1 MDGSNAFEESVLRF
15 GVFELDCRA
24 GQLRKSGVI
33 VRLPPQPFKILTLL
47 ISRPDQIVTREDIRR
62 QIWGDETFVYFDQGL
77 NHCIRQIRAAL
88 GDDAETPRYIE
99 TLPRR
104 GYRFIYPVKP
114 AFIAPVATAPGDEH
128 PIAGNA
134 SARRREG
141 KSLLFNFA
149 VLAPA
154 AVILILAAVVSLN
167 IAGLRNRLLGRAT
180 GPPRIRSIA
189 VLPLKNL
196 SGDPDQEYFAE
207 GLTEELITTLGKI
220 SALRVISRTSV
231 MRYKDATTPLPE
243 IARDLNVDAI
253 VEGTVQR
260 AGNRVRITANLLY
273 APTDQ
278 HLWAESYERDLVDQL
293 SLQDDVARDIATAI
307 RVNVTPWEHTQLT
320 TARPVNPKA
329 HEDYLKGMQ
338 YWYKFT
344 PQDWDTAL
352 GYYQL
357 ALREDPN
364 SALAQVGICLV
375 WFGRGQ
381 LGLRPPTEVV
391 LSEKAAALKAI
402 GLDSTL
408 PEAHFA
414 LAVVRAW
421 GDWDWPGAK
430 AEFEEAID
438 LNPNFADA
446 RAFYSYYL
454 MMMRRPEEGMRQME
468 RALELDPLNG
478 RYRVMYGVNLI
489 WVRRY
494 DDAIAQA
501 LLSLRTT
508 PGNRVATTI
517 TWFGYFLKGMHEDA
531 LSAAKVRASNF
542 AGSGAERALE
552 LGYAKGGYQAAM
564 RRAADAL
571 AAYSYKSYVGPVN
584 IANFYFQAG
593 DKSKALDWLEKAF
606 DAHDPNLPFA
616 LNLPVYDGLHSEPR
630 FQDLLRRMN
639 FPR

>member
-1 MDGSNAFEESVLRF
+1 MDGSSLFEELVRRF
-15 GVFELDCRA
+15 GVFELDSRA
-24 GQLRKSGVI
+24 GQLRKSGVV

-47 ISRPDQIVTREDIRR
+47 TSRPDQIVTREDIRR
-62 QIWGDETFVYFDQGL
+62 QIWGDETFVDFEQGL

-104 GYRFIYPVKP
+104 GYRFVYPVTLGSITP
-114 AFIAPVATAPGDEH
+114 SETAPGDGH
-128 PIAGNA
+128 AIAGEA
-134 SARRREG
+134 SAERREG
-141 KSLLFNFA
+141 GSLFFKLVALA
-149 VLAPA
+149 VAVVMLIVA
-154 AVILILAAVVSLN
+154 AVASLN
-167 IAGLRNRLLGRAT
+167 VAGLRNRLLGRAT
-180 GPPRIRSIA
+180 GSSKIRSIA

-231 MRYKDATTPLPE
+231 MRYKETTKPLPE

-260 AGNRVRITANLLY
+260 SGNRVRITANLLY

-278 HLWAESYERDLVDQL
+278 HLWAESYERDLHDEL

-307 RVNVTPWEHTQLT
+307 RVNVTPQEHTHLT
-320 TARPVNPKA
+320 TDRPVNPKA
-329 HEDYLKGMQ
+329 YEDYLKGMQ

-364 SALAQVGICLV
+364 SALAYVGICLV
-375 WFGRGQ
+375 WFGRAQ
-381 LGLRPPTEVV
+381 LGLRRPSEVV
-391 LSEKAAALKAI
+391 SSEKAAALKAI
-402 GLDSTL
+402 GLDPTL

-421 GDWDWPGAK
+421 GDWDWSGAEP
-430 AEFEEAID
+430 EFEKAID

-454 MMMRRPEEGMRQME
+454 MMMRRPEAGMRQMDL
-468 RALELDPLNG
+468 AVELDPLNG
-478 RYRVMYGVNLI
+478 RYRVMYAVVLT

-501 LLSLRTT
+501 LLSSRTT
-508 PGNRVATTI
+508 PGARVATTVL
-517 TWFGYFLKGMHEDA
+517 WFDYFLKGMQEDA
-531 LSAAKVRASNF
+531 LSAAKVKISNL

-552 LGYAKGGYQAAM
+552 QGYAKGGYQLAM

-571 AAYSYKSYVGPVN
+571 AAYSYKSYVGAEN
-584 IANFYFQAG
+584 IADFYFQAG
-593 DKSKALDWLEKAF
+593 DKSKALDWMEKALE
-606 DAHDPNLPFA
+606 AHDPNLPFA
-616 LNLPVYDGLHSEPR
+616 LSLPVYDGLHSEPR

-639 FPR
+639 FPQ